1 MHFTRA
7 VKLPLCQ
14 KAELVG
20 KLEGSTHGDFVMC
33 YGADD
38 IIIQLCTNHPG
49 ISTSRKMMCC
59 EDGLLV
65 CYMHLMLLEKVK

>member
-14 KAELVG
+14 KAEVEG
-20 KLEGSTHGDFVMC
+20 KLEGNGDFVIC
-33 YGADD
+33 YGADN
-38 IIIQLCTNHPG
+38 IITLWLVQLCTNHPG
-49 ISTSRKMMCC
+49 ISTSGKMMCC

-65 CYMHLMLLEKVK
+65 CYMHLMLCA